1 MNRTGENHE
10 LHGENNFNC
19 TGKITRTARGFKLN
33 GRRHRALFTY
43 AGGADRTESTVQRT
57 LGELPE
63 ALETAMLCYF
73 ELFIGSKLKEY

>member
-1 MNRTGENHE
+1 MAASV
-10 LHGENNFNC
+10 
-19 TGKITRTARGFKLN
+19 ARF
-33 GRRHRALFTY
+33 FTY
-43 AGGADRTESTVQRT
+43 AEGADRTESTVRRT